1 MKQLSIDE
9 LIELRKEPEWFKAKR
24 NEAKQLIETTK
35 LPSFQKIKYH
45 DWNINVD
52 GTTAIDNQPEF
63 DTNADVYQYASDK
76 AQIKLPQEFL
86 DKGVIVEDFEDALVN
101 HEDIM
106 KKYFMEKG
114 LKMDDNRLLAEHVAN
129 LQSGVLVY
137 VPKNVD
143 LETPLT
149 CEYIQNSRVEGDYVY
164 HVLIV
169 TEANS
174 SLSYVERLK
183 TDGDKSNTAN
193 IVVEV
198 IAGDGSR
205 IHFASVDNLS
215 KNTTAYMNRR
225 GYLQRDSKIDWA
237 MGMMNSGLTIGDFD
251 SDLVGDGSHAE
262 LKVVGISTSDQIQ
275 GIDTRVTNIGKNT
288 IGHILQHGVA
298 LDASE
303 LTFNGIGHVMKRSKG
318 SDAQQESRIL
328 MLSPQAR
335 GDANP
340 ILLIDDNDVT
350 AGHAASIG
358 RVNPEQ
364 LYYLMSRGLQKRL
377 AEKLV
382 IRGFLA
388 PVLDEIPL
396 KEIRNEFSELIE
408 RKVSYDEEN

>member
-63 DTNADVYQYASDK
+63 DTNVDVYQYASDK

-149 CEYIQNSRVEGDYVY
+149 CEYIQNSRVEGDYVH

-198 IAGDGSR
+198 IAGNGSR

-396 KEIRNEFSELIE
+396 KKIRNEFSELIE

>member
-24 NEAKQLIETTK
+24 NAAKQLIETTK

-52 GTTAIDNQPEF
+52 GTTVIDNQPEF

-149 CEYIQNSRVEGDYVY
+149 CEYIQNSRVEGDYVH

-288 IGHILQHGVA
+288 IGHILQHGVT

>member
-63 DTNADVYQYASDK
+63 DTNTDVYQYASDK

-149 CEYIQNSRVEGDYVY
+149 CEYIQNSRVEGDYVH

-198 IAGDGSR
+198 IAGNGSR

>member
-149 CEYIQNSRVEGDYVY
+149 CEYIQNSRVEGDYVH

-198 IAGDGSR
+198 IAGNGSR
-205 IHFASVDNLS
+205 IHFTSVDNLS

>member
-149 CEYIQNSRVEGDYVY
+149 CEYIQNSRVEGDYVH

-198 IAGDGSR
+198 IAGNGSR
-205 IHFASVDNLS
+205 IHFAIVDNLS

>member
-63 DTNADVYQYASDK
+63 DANADVYQYASDK

-149 CEYIQNSRVEGDYVY
+149 CEYIQNSRVEGDYVH

>member
-149 CEYIQNSRVEGDYVY
+149 CEYIQNSRVEGDYVH

-251 SDLVGDGSHAE
+251 SDLFGDGSHAE

>member
-149 CEYIQNSRVEGDYVY
+149 CEYIQNSRVEGDYVH

-198 IAGDGSR
+198 IAGNESR

>member
-149 CEYIQNSRVEGDYVY
+149 CEYIQNSRVEGDYVH

-198 IAGDGSR
+198 IAGNGSR

-225 GYLQRDSKIDWA
+225 GYLQRDSKTDWA

>member
-9 LIELRKEPEWFKAKR
+9 LIELRKEPEWFRAKR

-45 DWNINVD
+45 DWDINVD
-52 GTTAIDNQPEF
+52 GTSVIDDQPKF
-63 DTNADVYQYASDK
+63 DTNADVYQYASNK
-76 AQIKLPQEFL
+76 AQIKLPSEFL
-86 DKGVIVEDFEDALVN
+86 DKGVIVEDFEDALIN

-149 CEYIQNSRVEGDYVY
+149 CEYIQNSRVEEDYVH

-183 TDGDKSNTAN
+183 TDGDKKNTAN

>member
-1 MKQLSIDE
+1 M
-9 LIELRKEPEWFKAKR
+9 
-24 NEAKQLIETTK
+24 
-35 LPSFQKIKYH
+35 
-45 DWNINVD
+45 
-52 GTTAIDNQPEF
+52 
-63 DTNADVYQYASDK
+63 DT
-76 AQIKLPQEFL
+76 
-86 DKGVIVEDFEDALVN
+86 
-101 HEDIM
+101 
-106 KKYFMEKG
+106 
-114 LKMDDNRLLAEHVAN
+114 
-129 LQSGVLVY
+129 
-137 VPKNVD
+137 
-143 LETPLT
+143 
-149 CEYIQNSRVEGDYVY
+149 
-164 HVLIV
+164 
-169 TEANS
+169 
-174 SLSYVERLK
+174 
-183 TDGDKSNTAN
+183 
-193 IVVEV
+193 
-198 IAGDGSR
+198 
-205 IHFASVDNLS
+205 
-215 KNTTAYMNRR
+215 
-225 GYLQRDSKIDWA
+225 KIDWA

>member
-143 LETPLT
+143 LETPLI
-149 CEYIQNSRVEGDYVY
+149 CEYIQNSRVEGDYVH

-198 IAGDGSR
+198 IAGNGSR

>member
-149 CEYIQNSRVEGDYVY
+149 CEYIQNSRVEGDYVH

-198 IAGDGSR
+198 IAGNGSR

-396 KEIRNEFSELIE
+396 KEIRNEFSEFIE

>member
-9 LIELRKEPEWFKAKR
+9 LIELRKEPKWFKAKR

-149 CEYIQNSRVEGDYVY
+149 CEYIQNSRVEGDYVH

-396 KEIRNEFSELIE
+396 KEIRNEFIELIE

>member
-24 NEAKQLIETTK
+24 NEAKKLIETTK

-52 GTTAIDNQPEF
+52 GTTVIDNQPEF

-149 CEYIQNSRVEGDYVY
+149 CEYIQNSRVEGDYVH

>member
-24 NEAKQLIETTK
+24 NAAKQLIETTK

-52 GTTAIDNQPEF
+52 GTTVIDNQPEF

-149 CEYIQNSRVEGDYVY
+149 CEYIQNSRVEGDYVH

>member
-24 NEAKQLIETTK
+24 NEAEQLIETTK

-52 GTTAIDNQPEF
+52 GTTVIDNQPEF

-149 CEYIQNSRVEGDYVY
+149 CEYIQNSRVEGDYVH

>member
-9 LIELRKEPEWFKAKR
+9 LIELRKEPEWFRAKR

-52 GTTAIDNQPEF
+52 GTTVIDNQSKF

-76 AQIKLPQEFL
+76 AQVKLPQEFL

-101 HEDIM
+101 HEGIM

-149 CEYIQNSRVEGDYVY
+149 CEYIQNSRVEGDYVH

-298 LDASE
+298 LDTSE

>member
-9 LIELRKEPEWFKAKR
+9 LIELRKEPEWFRAKR

-52 GTTAIDNQPEF
+52 GTTVIDNQSKF

-76 AQIKLPQEFL
+76 AQVKLPQEFL

-101 HEDIM
+101 HEGIM

-149 CEYIQNSRVEGDYVY
+149 CEYIQNSRVEGDYVH

-298 LDASE
+298 LDESE

>member
-52 GTTAIDNQPEF
+52 GTTVIDNQPEF

-76 AQIKLPQEFL
+76 AQVKLPQEFL

-101 HEDIM
+101 HEGIM

-149 CEYIQNSRVEGDYVY
+149 CEYIQNSRVEGDYVH

-174 SLSYVERLK
+174 LLSYVERLK

>member
-9 LIELRKEPEWFKAKR
+9 LIELRKEPEWFRAKR

-52 GTTAIDNQPEF
+52 GTTVIDNQPGF
-63 DTNADVYQYASDK
+63 DTNADVYQYASEK

-149 CEYIQNSRVEGDYVY
+149 CEYIQNSRVEGDYVH

>member
-86 DKGVIVEDFEDALVN
+86 DKRVIVEDFEDALVN

-149 CEYIQNSRVEGDYVY
+149 CEYIQNSRVEGDYVH

>member
-52 GTTAIDNQPEF
+52 VTTAIDNQPEF

-149 CEYIQNSRVEGDYVY
+149 CEYIQNSRVEGDYVH
-164 HVLIV
+164 HVLII

>member
-9 LIELRKEPEWFKAKR
+9 LIELRKEPEWFRAKR

-52 GTTAIDNQPEF
+52 GTTVIDNQPEF
-63 DTNADVYQYASDK
+63 DTNADVYQYASEK

-149 CEYIQNSRVEGDYVY
+149 CEYIQNSRVEGDYVH

-298 LDASE
+298 LDESE

>member
-9 LIELRKEPEWFKAKR
+9 LIELRKEPEWFRAKR

-52 GTTAIDNQPEF
+52 GTTVIDNQPEF
-63 DTNADVYQYASDK
+63 DTNADVYQYASEK

-149 CEYIQNSRVEGDYVY
+149 CEYIQNSRVEGDYVH

-183 TDGDKSNTAN
+183 TDGDKSNIAN

>member
-52 GTTAIDNQPEF
+52 GTTVIDNQPEF

-76 AQIKLPQEFL
+76 AQVKLPQEFL

-101 HEDIM
+101 HEGIM

-149 CEYIQNSRVEGDYVY
+149 CEYIQNSRVEGDYVH

-396 KEIRNEFSELIE
+396 KEICNEFSELIE

>member
-143 LETPLT
+143 LKTPLT
-149 CEYIQNSRVEGDYVY
+149 CEYIQNSRVEGDYVH

-198 IAGDGSR
+198 IAGNGSR

>member
-24 NEAKQLIETTK
+24 KEAKQLIETTK

-52 GTTAIDNQPEF
+52 GTTVIDNQSEF

-149 CEYIQNSRVEGDYVY
+149 CEYIQNSRVEGDYVH

>member
-52 GTTAIDNQPEF
+52 GTTVIDNQPEF

-76 AQIKLPQEFL
+76 AQVKLPQEFL

-101 HEDIM
+101 HEGIM

-149 CEYIQNSRVEGDYVY
+149 CEYIQNSRVEGDYVH

-215 KNTTAYMNRR
+215 KNTTAYMNCR

>member
-24 NEAKQLIETTK
+24 KEAKQLIETTK

-52 GTTAIDNQPEF
+52 GITVIDNQPEF
-63 DTNADVYQYASDK
+63 DTNADVYQYASEK

-149 CEYIQNSRVEGDYVY
+149 CEYIQNSRVEGDYVH

>member
-9 LIELRKEPEWFKAKR
+9 LIELRKEPEWFRAKR

-52 GTTAIDNQPEF
+52 GTTVIDNQPEF

-149 CEYIQNSRVEGDYVY
+149 CEYIQNSRVEGDYVH

-298 LDASE
+298 LDESE

>member
-52 GTTAIDNQPEF
+52 GTTAIGNQPEF

-149 CEYIQNSRVEGDYVY
+149 CEYIQNSRVEGDYVH

-198 IAGDGSR
+198 IAGNGSR

>member
-9 LIELRKEPEWFKAKR
+9 LIELRKEPEWFRAKR

-52 GTTAIDNQPEF
+52 GTTVIDNQSKF

-76 AQIKLPQEFL
+76 AQVKLPQEFL

-101 HEDIM
+101 HEGIM

-149 CEYIQNSRVEGDYVY
+149 CEYIQNSRVEGDYVH

-298 LDASE
+298 LDASK

>member
-35 LPSFQKIKYH
+35 LPSFQKIKYN

-149 CEYIQNSRVEGDYVY
+149 CEYIQNSRVEGDYVH

-198 IAGDGSR
+198 IAGNGSR

>member
-9 LIELRKEPEWFKAKR
+9 LIEFRKEPEWFKAKR

-52 GTTAIDNQPEF
+52 GTTVIDNQPEF

-149 CEYIQNSRVEGDYVY
+149 CEYIQNSRIEEDYVH

-169 TEANS
+169 TETNS

>member
-129 LQSGVLVY
+129 LQRGVLVY

-149 CEYIQNSRVEGDYVY
+149 CEYIQNSRVEGDYVH

-198 IAGDGSR
+198 IAGNGSR

>member
-52 GTTAIDNQPEF
+52 GTTVIDNQPEF

-149 CEYIQNSRVEGDYVY
+149 CEYIQNSRVEGDYVH

-275 GIDTRVTNIGKNT
+275 GIDTRVTNIGENT